1 MKFFD
6 SPEMR
11 ETLHRLLRSQMA
23 LKGIDYNG
31 LSRRLA
37 MMGVS
42 QTATNLRS
50 KINHGTLGAQL
61 FIFIQFALGIE
72 KLDTDSIRDIYRD
85 VERDLDGSATVE
97 PSQPD
102 KVMAEEALP
111 SEISQVDH

>member
-31 LSRRLA
+31 LSQRLA
-37 MMGVS
+37 RMGVAQS
-42 QTATNLRS
+42 ATNLRS

-61 FIFIQFALGIE
+61 FVFIQFALGFE
-72 KLDTDSIRDIYRD
+72 RLDMDSLRAIYQD
-85 VERDLDGSATVE
+85 VERDHSTTDGSE
-97 PSQPD
+97 PQNAD
-102 KVMAEEALP
+102 KINADELLT
-111 SEISQVDH
+111 SEMVSAS